1 MKFELLN
8 FCEIDKD
15 ASKSYCAIHNV
26 PASLNLGDICG
37 VDIESLPKGYTLLTH
52 GSPCTSFSNAGLQLG
67 GDRGSGTPSSLMWN
81 SVEIIKHTK
90 PKFVIWENVSNVL
103 SPKHRHNFE
112 EYISVLDDIGY
123 NSYHEVL
130 NAKEYGTPQN
140 RDRIFVVS
148 ILKEIDN
155 GKKFEFPLPVDLVDT
170 IHSKLEK
177 EVDEKWYLTQV
188 QIDRIH
194 NTTYMSGKRRIQR
207 KSWSDTLCAR
217 DWKDPK
223 CVEVDG
229 RVRKLTPREY
239 WRLMGFSD
247 TDFDLASSTGVSNSQ
262 LYKQAGNSIAYS
274 VIKSI
279 LYNLSEQYPNEIKDG
294 MSYISLFS
302 GVGAF
307 EMALRDL

>member
-1 MKFELLN
+1 MKVQLLN

-15 ASKSYCAIHNV
+15 AEKSYCAIHKV
-26 PASLNLGDICG
+26 PASLNLGDICS
-37 VDIESLPKGYTLLTH
+37 VDIEALPKDFTLLTH

-81 SVEIIKHTK
+81 SVEIIKHCK

-103 SPKHRHNFE
+103 SPKHKHNFE
-112 EYISVLDDIGY
+112 EYVNTLAKNGY
-123 NSYHEVL
+123 HSEYAVL

-140 RDRIFVVS
+140 RDRIFVIS
-148 ILKEIDN
+148 ILEEIN
-155 GKKFEFPLPVDLVDT
+155 KGFKFPEKIDLIET
-170 IHSKLEK
+170 LHSKLEK
-177 EVDEKWYLTQV
+177 EVDEKWYLTQK

-194 NTTYMSGKRRIQR
+194 TTTYASGRRRIQY
-207 KSWSDTLCAR
+207 KNWSDTLCAR

-247 TDFDLASSTGVSNSQ
+247 VDFDLAASTGISNSQ

-279 LYNLSEQYPNEIKDG
+279 FSNLKVQYPEYFTDNI
-294 MSYISLFS
+294 SCISLFS

>member
-1 MKFELLN
+1 MNFKLLN

-15 ASKSYCAIHNV
+15 AEKSYCAIHNV
-26 PASLNLGDICG
+26 SKELNLGDICS
-37 VDIESLPKGYTLLTH
+37 VDIEALPKGFTLLTH

-81 SVEIIKHTK
+81 SVEIIKNCK

-103 SPKHRHNFE
+103 SPKHRHNFD
-112 EYISVLDDIGY
+112 EYVNTLKGYGY
-123 NSYHEVL
+123 NSFYAVL
-130 NAKEYGTPQN
+130 NARKYGTPQN
-140 RDRIFVVS
+140 RDRIFVIS
-148 ILKEIDN
+148 ILEEIYN
-155 GKKFEFPLPVDLVDT
+155 GEEFKFPTEVELVET
-170 IHSKLEK
+170 LHSKLEK
-177 EVDEKWYLTQV
+177 EVDEKWYLTQA

-194 NTTYMSGKRRIQR
+194 TTTYASGKRRIQY
-207 KSWSDTLCAR
+207 KDWSDTLCAR

-223 CVEVDG
+223 CVEVNG

-239 WRLMGFSD
+239 WRIMGFSD
-247 TDFDLASSTGVSNSQ
+247 SDYDKAASTGVSNSQ

-274 VIKSI
+274 VIKGI
-279 LYNLSEQYPNEIKDG
+279 LYNISIQYPKYFNNDLT
-294 MSYISLFS
+294 YISLFS